1 MIRFVLK
8 LENTASLLLALRKQK
23 KEMKLAPV
31 LSLIGTITGRQIQ
44 IESDSD
50 EKHIDI
56 STIRSKDKSQS
67 DVIHTRLQPTAVDVR

>member
-8 LENTASLLLALRKQK
+8 LDKNTKFTFGFQK
-23 KEMKLAPV
+23 TETEMKLAPV